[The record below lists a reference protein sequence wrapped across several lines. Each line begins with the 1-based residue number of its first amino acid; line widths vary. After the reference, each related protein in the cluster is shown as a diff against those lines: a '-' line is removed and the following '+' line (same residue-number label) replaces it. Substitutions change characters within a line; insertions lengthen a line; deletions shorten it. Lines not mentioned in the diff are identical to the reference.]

1 MTAGILISGLGWLFL
16 TAGGST
22 PLVIAALFVVA
33 LGEITLAPR
42 LYEYCSRL
50 APPGQQGLF
59 MGFAFLPVAIGYFI
73 AGPLGG
79 WLIKHY
85 GEELHTPN
93 RMWFVVT
100 GIGVLTT
107 VLMLI
112 YDRIVKPTKQEPS
125 AA

>member
-1 MTAGILISGLGWLFL
+1 LSWLIL

-22 PLVIAALFVVA
+22 PLVVAALFVLA
-33 LGEITLAPR
+33 MGEITLSPR
-42 LYEYCSRL
+42 FYEYCSRL

-79 WLIKHY
+79 WLVRHY

-100 GIGVLTT
+100 GVGLLTT
-107 VLMLI
+107 ALMLL
-112 YDRIVKPTKQEPS
+112 YHRFVKP
-125 AA
+125 AAVEAR